1 MKNEFVK
8 TGRGRIVKESEKA
21 ICIKFEAVS
30 SSGAEF
36 DVNMWFPK
44 SQIVEQDSAILI
56 KEWIFAKNV
65 NEKANQFSD
74 RVDIWAQDENGK
86 AIRY

>member
-8 TGRGRIVKESEKA
+8 TSRGRIVKESEKA
-21 ICIKFEAVS
+21 VCIKFEAIS
-30 SSGAEF
+30 AIGTEF
-36 DVNMWFPK
+36 DVNLWFPK
-44 SQIVEQDSAILI
+44 SQIVEKDSEILI

-65 NEKANQFSD
+65 KEKANQFSE
-74 RVDIWAQDENGK
+74 RVDIWAKDENGK